1 MQQFDVVIIGSG
13 MGGLVCANLLSQ
25 EGLHVCVVEKNR
37 QFGGCL
43 QTFVRDKVIFDSGVH
58 YIGGL
63 EKGQNLYQILKYMGV
78 IEKLKLE
85 KLDEDS
91 FDKII
96 IDNDEQEYAFAQ
108 GYENFI
114 NKLSA
119 SFPGEETA
127 IRKYCEA
134 LQDVCSKFPLYNLTT
149 NGRLEEKVGAMDISA
164 REFIESLTTNKKLQ
178 EVLVGNNLLYVGYA
192 ETPFYVHALIMN
204 SYIESSYKC
213 VNGGS
218 QLAKIMVHNIRNN
231 GGEILRTCEVKR
243 IVVEDK
249 RVTCIETA
257 KGKRIYAKQFISNA
271 HPVKTLE
278 MIDSAAIRGAY
289 RNRLKN
295 LKNTISSF
303 CVHIVLNEKSFRY
316 INHNYYY
323 FTHGNVWSIADYTKE
338 NWPLGYALFFTRSS
352 KTKDFADTIT
362 IFSYMKYEEVE
373 KWEDTF
379 NTVAVKGDRGKEYE
393 DFKKQKAEHLINVV
407 EKRFPG
413 LRHCIKSYYTTSPL
427 SYRDYIGTDDG
438 SLYGIAKDYND
449 SLKTFI
455 SSRTKLPNLFL
466 TGQNLNIHGVL
477 GTAIGGLLTCI
488 LLLDDES
495 IVEKIR
501 NA

>member
-1 MQQFDVVIIGSG
+1 MQQYDVVIIGSG

-25 EGLHVCVVEKNR
+25 EGLRVCVVEKNR

-78 IEKLKLE
+78 MEKLKLE
-85 KLDEDS
+85 KLDEDA

-96 IDNDEQEYAFAQ
+96 IDNDEREFVFAQ

-114 NKLSA
+114 AKLSA
-119 SFPGEETA
+119 SFPGEEKA

-134 LQDVCSKFPLYNLTT
+134 MQDVCSKFPLYNLTT
-149 NGRLEEKVGAMDISA
+149 NGKLEEKVSAMDISA
-164 REFIESLTTNKKLQ
+164 KEFIESLTENKKLR
-178 EVLVGNNLLYVGYA
+178 EVLVGNNLLYVGYE
-192 ETPFYVHALIMN
+192 ETPFYVHALIIN

-218 QLAKIMVHNIRNN
+218 QLAKIMVHNIRSN
-231 GGEILRTCEVKR
+231 GGEILRNCEVKK
-243 IVVEDK
+243 IIVEDK
-249 RVTCIETA
+249 IVTCVETV
-257 KGKRIYAKQFISNA
+257 KGRRIYAKQFISNA

-278 MIDSAAIRGAY
+278 MIDSTAIRGAY
-289 RNRLKN
+289 RNRLKS

-303 CVHIVLNEKSFRY
+303 CVHIVLKEKSFRY

-323 FTHGNVWSIADYTKE
+323 FTHGNVWSMAEYSED

-352 KTKDFADTIT
+352 KSKEFADTIT
-362 IFSYMKYEEVE
+362 IFSYMKYGDVE

-379 NTVAVKGDRGKEYE
+379 NTVAEQGDRGKEYE
-393 DFKKQKAEHLINVV
+393 DFKKRKAEHLINVV
-407 EKRFPG
+407 EDRFPG
-413 LRHCIKSYYTTSPL
+413 MSDSVKSYYTTSPL

-488 LLLDDES
+488 LLLEDET

>member
-13 MGGLVCANLLSQ
+13 MGGLVCGNLLSR
-25 EGLHVCVVEKNR
+25 EGMRVCVVEKNR

-78 IEKLKLE
+78 MDELKLD
-85 KLDEDS
+85 KLDEDA

-96 IDNDEQEYAFAQ
+96 TDDDNREFCFAQ

-119 SFPGEETA
+119 SFPAEEKA

-134 LQDVCSKFPLYNLTT
+134 IKDVCSKFPLYNLTT
-149 NGRLEEKVGAMDISA
+149 NGKLEEKVNAMDISA
-164 REFIESLTTNKKLQ
+164 REFIESLTTNKRLQ
-178 EVLVGNNLLYVGYA
+178 EVLVGNNLLYVGYE

-218 QLAKIMVHNIRNN
+218 QLAKIMVRNIRRH
-231 GGEILRTCEVKR
+231 GGEIMRNSEVKR

-249 RVTCIETA
+249 KVSYIETST
-257 KGKRIYAKQFISNA
+257 GVRIYARQFISNA

-278 MIDSAAIRGAY
+278 MIDSVAIRSAY
-289 RNRLKN
+289 RNRLKS

-303 CVHIVLNEKSFRY
+303 CVHIVLKERSFPY
-316 INHNYYY
+316 HNHNYYY
-323 FTHGNVWSIADYTKE
+323 FTHGHVWSLADYTE
-338 NWPLGYALFFTRSS
+338 QNWPLGYALFFTRSS
-352 KTKDFADTIT
+352 KSKEFADTMT
-362 IFSYMKYEEVE
+362 IFSYMKYEDVAR
-373 KWEDTF
+373 WENTF
-379 NTVAVKGDRGKEYE
+379 NTVAMQGDRGGEYE
-393 DFKKQKAEHLINVV
+393 EFKKRKAEHLIDKV
-407 EKRFPG
+407 EERFPG
-413 LRHCIKSYYTTSPL
+413 LRGNIKTYYTTSPL

-438 SLYGIAKDYND
+438 SLYGIAKNYND

-466 TGQNLNIHGVL
+466 TGQNLNVHGVL

-488 LLLDDES
+488 LLLNDDS
-495 IVEKIR
+495 LVEKIR